1 MKVSFNRLTTIVGLV
16 LLMTLIIPPS
26 VFPGKHPISA
36 WADDDDHSPHC
47 TTTVSAE
54 NVGNNAIQTAIN
66 SANNGDVICIA
77 GGTYPE
83 QLSITKPLTLEG
95 LGTASHPTE
104 IQPTTLVQNS
114 GDFDNI
120 ICTEHD
126 INNNCIATAP
136 TPEYNII
143 LVGSDSSIAGVTI
156 SNLLVDGSLASSTF
170 NSCADDYEG
179 IEFSNAS
186 GIITG
191 TTVQN
196 IYLPLVDAGCQPG
209 LDINVQTASG
219 DSSSVTISNNQALNY
234 NKNGITC
241 NDVGT
246 TCTITKNTVSFYA
259 PYEQYIASNGIQI
272 GFGAVGTVSHN
283 TVSGNECTLASVCGP
298 NYVTQTQ
305 STGILTYE
313 SGAGTVVS
321 DNTASDNDVGILDAA
336 DTVKLTNN
344 VLQNNGDEGMYLND
358 GTYTASNN
366 HISSSLIGIAIV
378 SDGYVANP
386 TTAALNGNNLIGTFS
401 TAPVQVVAFTGAPNG
416 GTYSEPAT
424 LTLHKFS
431 ETVTAGSSATPSFV
445 NITNLP

>member
-1 MKVSFNRLTTIVGLV
+1 MKVNFNRLTTIVGLV
-16 LLMTLIIPPS
+16 LLVTLIIPPS

-47 TTTVSAE
+47 TTTVSTE
-54 NVGNNAIQTAIN
+54 NVGNTAIQTAIN

-77 GGTYPE
+77 GGNYPE

-104 IQPTTLVQNS
+104 IQPTSVVQNS
-114 GDFDNI
+114 ADPD
-120 ICTEHD
+120 TS
-126 INNNCIATAP
+126 

-143 LVGSDSSIAGVTI
+143 LVGGGVSSINGVTI

-170 NSCADDYEG
+170 SSCADDYEG
-179 IEFSNAS
+179 IEFLNA
-186 GIITG
+186 GGTITG
-191 TTVQN
+191 NTVQN
-196 IYLPLVDAGCQPG
+196 IYLPVGLAGCQPG

-305 STGILTYE
+305 SAGILTYE
-313 SGAGTVVS
+313 SGAGTVVN
-321 DNTASDNDVGILDAA
+321 DNNISGNDIGIADVA
-336 DTVKLTNN
+336 DTVQPTNN
-344 VLQNNGDEGMYLND
+344 VLQNNGDEGMLLND

-366 HISSSLIGIAIV
+366 HISGSLIGIAIV
-378 SDGYVANP
+378 SDGFVANP
-386 TTAALNGNNLIGTFS
+386 TAATLDGNHLTGTFS
-401 TAPVQVVAFTGAPNG
+401 TAQVQVVAYTGAPNG

-431 ETVTAGSSATPSFV
+431 ETVEAGSSATPSFV

>member
-1 MKVSFNRLTTIVGLV
+1 MKISFNRLATIVGLV
-16 LLMTLIIPPS
+16 LLVALITPPS

-36 WADDDDHSPHC
+36 WAEDDDHLSHC

-54 NVGNNAIQTAIN
+54 NVGNTAIQTAIN

-83 QLSITKPLTLEG
+83 QLTITKPLTLEG
-95 LGTASHPTE
+95 LGNASHPTE
-104 IQPTTLVQNS
+104 IQPTSVVKNS
-114 GDFDNI
+114 ADPD
-120 ICTEHD
+120 TS
-126 INNNCIATAP
+126 

-143 LVGSDSSIAGVTI
+143 LVGGGISSINGVTI

-170 NSCADDYEG
+170 TSCADDYEG
-179 IEFSNAS
+179 IEFLNA
-186 GIITG
+186 GGTITG
-191 TTVQN
+191 NTVQN
-196 IYLPLVDAGCQPG
+196 IYLPANLAGCQPG

-219 DSSSVTISNNQALNY
+219 NSSPVNISNNNALNY

-283 TVSGNECTLASVCGP
+283 TVSGNKCTLASVCGP

-305 STGILTYE
+305 STGILTYQ

-321 DNTASDNDVGILDAA
+321 DNTASGNDIGILDAA

-366 HISSSLIGIAIV
+366 KISNSLIGLVVV
-378 SDGYVANP
+378 SDGFVANP
-386 TTAALNGNNLIGTFS
+386 TNATLDGNHLTGTFS
-401 TAPVQVVAFTGAPNG
+401 TAPVQLVAFTGAPYG
-416 GTYSEPAT
+416 GPYDEPAA
-424 LTLHKFS
+424 LTLDKFS
-431 ETVTAGSSATPSFV
+431 ETVTAGSSTAPSFV
-445 NITNLP
+445 NIANLH